1 MQQKGSVNALHAV
14 QLLLSVTGCFTAC
27 RDFTAKQTGPT
38 IRAEEV
44 ACLSP
49 PALRCEG

>member
-1 MQQKGSVNALHAV
+1 MQQQGSVNALHAV